1 MGINNKETKNLI
13 IMILQAQQ
21 TAPDFNV
28 TDVFN
33 KKISLTTYKG
43 KKVYLAFMRFAGCPV
58 CNLRV
63 HSLLKQA
70 TAFKEKNIE
79 VVLVY
84 ESSIENMHMYLDGT
98 SYPFTFVA
106 DPQNILYD
114 RYGVEKSWG
123 KFLSSMFKGLLAK
136 ASAGEKLFKKKPKSD
151 GNMNRMEAE
160 FLIDENI
167 KIVIAHYASFLGDN
181 VSIEKI
187 LNA

>member
-1 MGINNKETKNLI
+1 MA
-13 IMILQAQQ
+13 LQIQQ

-33 KKISLTTYKG
+33 NNISLKTYKG

-70 TAFKEKNIE
+70 DAFKEKNIE

-84 ESSIENMHMYLDGT
+84 ESSISSMRLYLEDT
-98 SYPFTFVA
+98 SYPFTFIA
-106 DPQNILYD
+106 DPENSLYD
-114 RYGVEKSWG
+114 SYGVEKSWS
-123 KFLSSMFKGLLAK
+123 KFLVSLFKGLLTK
-136 ASAGEKLFKKKPKSD
+136 VSSGEKLFKKKPKPD
-151 GNMNRMEAE
+151 GNLNRMEAE
-160 FLIDENI
+160 FLIDENGNLS
-167 KIVIAHYASFLGDN
+167 IAHYASFLGDN